1 MHLENDKQLFLNH
14 VFFIFQGQ
22 IDHIQSHISDIQTI
36 TPDFISTAKQ
46 VAGDSKEEEHVT
58 IAMEQQ
64 LDLLSHE
71 WATKA
76 WK

>member
-1 MHLENDKQLFLNH
+1 MFF
-14 VFFIFQGQ
+14 FFIFQGQ

-46 VAGDSKEEEHVT
+46 LAGDSKEEGEEHVT

-76 WK
+76 CT